1 MTSDWQEKH
10 IFVYLV
16 DFAQL
21 LRVANFVGGAFEGL
35 PVLNKKKVVTNHPHS

>member
-16 DFAQL
+16 NFAQL
-21 LRVANFVGGAFEGL
+21 LRVTNFVGGAFEGRSTRL
-35 PVLNKKKVVTNHPHS
+35 GRNL